1 MHLPVPARA
10 DTYTLTGNVP
20 VWIAAAVRPTTT
32 VTSTINC
39 AATTATVSDGL
50 VPPVFA
56 ILTNARTA
64 IRSKKFHPITDMGA
78 DTDTD
83 AIFRGQNVTG

>member
-10 DTYTLTGNVP
+10 DTYTLTDNASA
-20 VWIAAAVRPTTT
+20 WIAAAARPTIT

-39 AATTATVSDGL
+39 AAITATVSDGL
-50 VPPVFA
+50 VPTAFA

-64 IRSKKFHPITDMGA
+64 IRSKKFHPITNMGA
-78 DTDTD
+78 VTDTD
-83 AIFRGQNVTG
+83 AIFRGRNVTG